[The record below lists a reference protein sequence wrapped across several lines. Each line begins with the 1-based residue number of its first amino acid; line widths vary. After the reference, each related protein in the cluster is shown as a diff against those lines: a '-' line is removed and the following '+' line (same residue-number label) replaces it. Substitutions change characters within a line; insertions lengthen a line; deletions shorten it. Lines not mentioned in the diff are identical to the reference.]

1 MEVVNIREF
10 EEEFVLHFGGKRKK
24 INAYTLASALVS
36 LADAIKEANSIINPG
51 YEVEVLI
58 EAFGE
63 GSFRAKVKTAYKGLK
78 NLFNSNRLEAIAIGI
93 ITSFIYQHTLAPN
106 TDVKVIVDDTQ
117 VIIQQGDKKIVVP
130 KTVYEAQKE
139 VEKSEKFRKSV
150 SKTFEAVEKDK
161 NVTSFGFTKG
171 INDEE
176 PDILISRESF
186 ALLSKPIE
194 IDEPQREVQ
203 EVADLQI
210 KRAIL
215 ERTKRKWEFIWRGMK
230 ISAPVADENFYNDFF
245 AHKITVAPGD
255 SLEAVLKIYQSR
267 DEDTGIYTNSRYEV
281 VEVHKHIP
289 RNMQSE
295 LDVSDS

>member
-1 MEVVNIREF
+1 VQVVYIREY
-10 EEEFVLHFGGKRKK
+10 EEEFVLHFGGERKK
-24 INAYTLASALVS
+24 INAYTLASSLVS

-51 YEVEVLI
+51 YEVEVLV

-63 GSFRAKVKTAYKGLK
+63 GSFRAKVKTAYKGLQ

-93 ITSFIYQHTLAPN
+93 ITSFIYQHTLAPD

-117 VIIQQGDKKIVVP
+117 VIIQQGDKQIIVP

-161 NVTSFGFTKG
+161 NITSFGFTKN
-171 INDEE
+171 IDDET
-176 PDILISRESF
+176 PDILIPRKYF
-186 ALLSKPIE
+186 PLLSQPTE
-194 IDEPQREVQ
+194 LDEPQREIQ
-203 EVADLQI
+203 EVAELQI

-215 ERTKRKWEFIWRGMK
+215 ERTKRKWEFIWRGIK
-230 ISAPVADENFYNDFF
+230 ISAPVLCENFYNDFF
-245 AHKITVAPGD
+245 SHKITVAPGD

-267 DEDTGIYTNSRYEV
+267 DEDTGIYTNSKYEV
-281 VEVHKHIP
+281 ILVNKHIP
-289 RNMQSE
+289 RNMQPD
-295 LDVSDS
+295 LDV